1 MTNLVPKIPQKPIVT
16 VEGAESGTKD
26 WVWEA
31 GGQAAVG
38 ERSSREE
45 VSQECDSEALLRS
58 PLALP
63 KASADRKDIEE
74 RYLAAVKALEQRKV
88 RRNLMILPPQ

>member
-1 MTNLVPKIPQKPIVT
+1 MT

-45 VSQECDSEALLRS
+45 VSQECD
-58 PLALP
+58 
-63 KASADRKDIEE
+63 RKDIEE

>member
-45 VSQECDSEALLRS
+45 VSQECDSEALT
-58 PLALP
+58 
-63 KASADRKDIEE
+63 SA
-74 RYLAAVKALEQRKV
+74 
-88 RRNLMILPPQ
+88 